1 MWSREQKEN
10 ERASKPGRR
19 MRDGGR
25 RRVERDGGEEG
36 GCGRG
41 KRGEAELIEIR
52 ASRAAG
58 LLLLLL
64 GAQGEHAQLLEFFF

>member
-1 MWSREQKEN
+1 M
-10 ERASKPGRR
+10 
-19 MRDGGR
+19 
-25 RRVERDGGEEG
+25 ERDGGEEG

-58 LLLLLL
+58 SLLLLL
-64 GAQGEHAQLLEFFF
+64 GAQGEHAQLLEFFFLMN

>member
-1 MWSREQKEN
+1 M
-10 ERASKPGRR
+10 
-19 MRDGGR
+19 
-25 RRVERDGGEEG
+25 ERDGGEEG

-58 LLLLLL
+58 SLLLLLL